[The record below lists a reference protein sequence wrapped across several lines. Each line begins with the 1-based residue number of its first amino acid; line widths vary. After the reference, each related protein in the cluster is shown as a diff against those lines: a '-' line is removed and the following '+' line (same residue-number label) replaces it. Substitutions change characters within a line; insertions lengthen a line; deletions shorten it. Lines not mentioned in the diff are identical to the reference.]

1 MTSKVFINEFS
12 LTVNINQYLAD
23 TISHVFSEVWTVD
36 VAYNTNRELFASN
49 SQEMT
54 ARMQSNAQRCQDSE
68 LRGMLGRI
76 ESGLTPYEAGN
87 YLMTDDRAPVEL
99 LSMQVI
105 DDLIRDEVAWYK
117 QIYKEQGIKAFIGM
131 L

>member
-1 MTSKVFINEFS
+1 MVVNMNMRGQKEG
-12 LTVNINQYLAD
+12 NINQYLAD

-54 ARMQSNAQRCQDSE
+54 ARMQSNAQRCQDAE

-117 QIYKEQGIKAFIGM
+117 QIYKEQGIKALIGM

>member
-1 MTSKVFINEFS
+1 
-12 LTVNINQYLAD
+12 
-23 TISHVFSEVWTVD
+23 
-36 VAYNTNRELFASN
+36 
-49 SQEMT
+49 
-54 ARMQSNAQRCQDSE
+54 
-68 LRGMLGRI
+68 MLSRI

-117 QIYKEQGIKAFIGM
+117 QIYKEQGIKALIGM